1 MSTFSK
7 TLKQLRTEAL
17 MTQKELAQELNVS
30 QNAVFNW
37 ENEKREPNLEMIEKI
52 SRFFNVK
59 PAVLLGYDLTFA
71 KPTNHLPE
79 IRYDDGSEE
88 SNALKEKQ
96 IRALKNLIVQYK
108 QARDNA
114 KNEIDFL
121 TVEVQDLD
129 ARIQEIEKRLQHLSP
144 PDQSDPVDPDDSNR

>member
-17 MTQKELAQELNVS
+17 MTQKELAEELNVS

-59 PAVLLGYDLTFA
+59 PAVLLGYDLAFI
-71 KPTNHLPE
+71 KPANHLPE
-79 IRYDDGSEE
+79 IRYDDGSEK

-96 IRALKNLIVQYK
+96 IRALKNLIVQYR

-144 PDQSDPVDPDDSNR
+144 PDHSDPVDPDNSNQ